1 MICFDDLASN
11 NLDLVHFFRTSKQ
24 RFAHLTEKGKFD
36 DNEDKKGQ
44 KNYIYYDNSAKMCQ
58 F

>member
-11 NLDLVHFFRTSKQ
+11 NLDLVHFFRTSK
-24 RFAHLTEKGKFD
+24 RFAHLTEKSNFD

-44 KNYIYYDNSAKMCQ
+44 KNYIYYDYSAKMCQ